1 VFGPLTASLLAGSTA
16 TTKKAR
22 PLPAVG
28 EFVRFT
34 DPATENPVVRLTNP
48 STNSL
53 LPAAP
58 NKFVSLRDRFLIFSS
73 DRTGS
78 LTPFR
83 LDLRTG
89 MLEPLGQTAQLDPRS
104 LCLDPSSH
112 LIYLIDGKVLKEI
125 SLSNRKMRL
134 LGEGISAFSGPS
146 QDGSFVV
153 VRNGSLERLE
163 RAGVSLASEVDP
175 WCLIRPDGSG
185 CLFRRSVSEVEREF
199 WYVSLDSTRGAKP
212 VLAVQG
218 RITEL
223 FWSPDGRSVLLLREL
238 PNGTLTTS
246 EVVEIN
252 PETGETQQVSKTSQ
266 FASFAPNGDASVFV
280 GASRSRAQPTVLLL
294 VRSLGREITL
304 CEHRASKP
312 TEVLPTFSPDSRRV
326 YYQTDSQG
334 KSALFSVN
342 VELLV
347 EPTAPATS

>member
-1 VFGPLTASLLAGSTA
+1 MCGSLSASLLAASTA
-16 TTKKAR
+16 ITKKAR

-48 STNSL
+48 ASNSL

-73 DRTGS
+73 DRTGK
-78 LTPFR
+78 LAPFR

-89 MLEPLGQTAQLDPRS
+89 MLEPLAQTTQLEPRS
-104 LCLDPSSH
+104 LCLDTTGR
-112 LIYLIDGKVLKEI
+112 LVYLIDGQVLKE
-125 SLSNRKMRL
+125 LSFSTRKMRSL
-134 LGEGISAFSGPS
+134 AEDISWFSGPS
-146 QDGSFVV
+146 QAGSFVV
-153 VRNGSLERLE
+153 IRKGNLDRLE
-163 RAGVSLASEVDP
+163 KRGASLASEVDP

-185 CLFRRSVSEVEREF
+185 CLFRRSVSEVERQL
-199 WYVSLDSTRGAKP
+199 WYVAFDSTVGGKP
-212 VLAVQG
+212 VLAAQG
-218 RITEL
+218 RISEV
-223 FWSPDGRSVLLLREL
+223 FWSPGGGSVLLLREV
-238 PNGTLTTS
+238 PSGTLTTS

-280 GASRSRAQPTVLLL
+280 GASRSRAQPTVMLL
-294 VRSLGREITL
+294 VRSIGREITL

-312 TEVLPTFSPDSRRV
+312 TEVLPAFSPDSRRV
-326 YYQTDSQG
+326 YFQTDSQG

-347 EPTAPATS
+347 EPTAPTSS